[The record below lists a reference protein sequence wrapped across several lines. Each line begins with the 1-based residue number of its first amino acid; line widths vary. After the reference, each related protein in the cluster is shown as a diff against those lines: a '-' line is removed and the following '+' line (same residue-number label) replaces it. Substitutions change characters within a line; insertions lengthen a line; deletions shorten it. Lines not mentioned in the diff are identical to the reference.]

1 MYITVMPDSDLSG
14 RLVFLTVHMDMWL
27 RRVNTN
33 FNIPMANRLA
43 KVVKVFDWDT
53 EEGKLLLEER
63 EKNGKWKELNPKD
76 FKFILKIY
84 YPELYLPHRERQ
96 GTSVQEVVPR
106 HYPGTEKMLF
116 DVLPDWL
123 LIDLQKEEK
132 NILQIERK
140 MASLKKD
147 VPKRFYRKSK

>member
-1 MYITVMPDSDLSG
+1 MADSDLAG
-14 RLVFLTVHMDMWL
+14 RLVFLTIHMDAWL
-27 RRVNTN
+27 RHVNAN

-53 EEGKLLLEER
+53 DEGKLLLEER
-63 EKNGKWKELNPKD
+63 EKNGKWKEFNPKD

-106 HYPGTEKMLF
+106 CYPGTERMLF
-116 DVLPDWL
+116 DLLPDWL
-123 LIDLQKEEK
+123 LVDLQKEEK
-132 NILQIERK
+132 NILQVERK
-140 MASLKKD
+140 IASLKSN
-147 VPKRFYRKSK
+147 VSKRVYRKVK